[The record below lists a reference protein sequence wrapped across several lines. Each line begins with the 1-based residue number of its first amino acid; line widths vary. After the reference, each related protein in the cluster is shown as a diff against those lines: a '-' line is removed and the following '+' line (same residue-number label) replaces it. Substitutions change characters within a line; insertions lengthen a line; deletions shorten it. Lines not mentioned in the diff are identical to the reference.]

1 LLNAKYT
8 FAMAVE
14 ATVAPLPDEEWDD
27 ADFDITIDPTL
38 LQDDFYY
45 DQEEES
51 CSSGEEEGLD
61 DDPPCDYM
69 EEL

>member
-1 LLNAKYT
+1 
-8 FAMAVE
+8 MAVE
-14 ATVAPLPDEEWDD
+14 VTVAPLPDEEWDD
-27 ADFDITIDPTL
+27 ADFDIIIDPTL
-38 LQDDFYY
+38 LQDDFYR

-69 EEL
+69 EYL